1 MFVPYRHNKAG
12 RFSEAFQ
19 NSKFFFSKSLISWDN
34 NLKKVAKE
42 QLFSISASATY
53 IQAVWTV
60 HGVPPESIIVSCR
73 LTDNMAHGIHLMGQT
88 RWTSWSAE
96 CLRVGWHWLQT
107 CLAKRQMLTGVHFLQ
122 GLWDNGTDDNAA
134 NILRLLC
141 VSFYSWWF
149 FGFFG
154 A

>member
-1 MFVPYRHNKAG
+1 MKKYRTFGFH
-12 RFSEAFQ
+12 
-19 NSKFFFSKSLISWDN
+19 
-34 NLKKVAKE
+34 
-42 QLFSISASATY
+42 SISVSATY

-96 CLRVGWHWLQT
+96 CLWAGWHWLQT

-122 GLWDNGTDDNAA
+122 CLWNNRSDENVVI
-134 NILRLLC
+134 ILWLLC
-141 VSFYSWWF
+141 ISIYFWCFSFF
-149 FGFFG
+149 FFLLCTLNVC
-154 A
+154 AAWLHYITYKMEDNNTQ